1 MHVSKS
7 GWFEL
12 PIYNLNYQCNSCLYL
27 YHNKL
32 VGFVLQEKKHT
43 MPITLVPELCCL
55 IIARLRTRGQFK
67 VLSFGFDQFS
77 QDFRLRLFQAIF
89 FSQLYFYQKE
99 TDGCL
104 LSISAVFHS
113 DRTSQS
119 STRSP
124 PQNHINNNH
133 IITLYITISVFHKLV
148 SPSLSQRMNEKDR
161 YVNHCFYSP
170 QYEHKY
176 TPHTH
181 MYLYITAIT
190 KTPSLC
196 CCLQLGH
203 PFDNKMILFSCKKN
217 NLIFELL

>member
-1 MHVSKS
+1 M
-7 GWFEL
+7 
-12 PIYNLNYQCNSCLYL
+12 
-27 YHNKL
+27 
-32 VGFVLQEKKHT
+32 
-43 MPITLVPELCCL
+43 
-55 IIARLRTRGQFK
+55 
-67 VLSFGFDQFS
+67 
-77 QDFRLRLFQAIF
+77 
-89 FSQLYFYQKE
+89 
-99 TDGCL
+99 
-104 LSISAVFHS
+104 
-113 DRTSQS
+113 
-119 STRSP
+119 
-124 PQNHINNNH
+124 
-133 IITLYITISVFHKLV
+133 SVFHKLV

-176 TPHTH
+176 TSHTH